1 MNDYFCRMQ
10 GINLATIE
18 KWYANNYESELFGL
32 RILNEDIAPLIEKL
46 NFKKEILGYST
57 NGIPIHKIKI
67 GNGPKRIL
75 IWTQMHGNE
84 STGTKALFDLFK
96 YLEDTSNNS
105 EIIKSI
111 LETCTLICIPL
122 LNPDGA
128 INYTRE
134 NALDIDLNRD
144 AVDRKGVESNLLRN
158 LLDEFNPHFCFNL
171 HDQRT
176 IFNVSGYS
184 NPATISF
191 LAPSEEE
198 TRKITKGRTETMSV
212 IVSMNDLLQKTIPNH
227 VGRYTDEFY
236 PTATGDN
243 FQKLGHNTIL
253 IEAGHT
259 PNDYDREITRKY
271 NFFAVLQGIYF
282 LATKNDY
289 SNYQSYFDIPSN
301 DKLFFDIIYY
311 NVKSEEY
318 QSLTDIGVLFKYKI
332 VGDKLLRYEYVEKT
346 GDLKSYYA
354 HSKID
359 LKGKLYNQ

>member
-1 MNDYFCRMQ
+1 MQ
-10 GINLATIE
+10 AINLEKFE
-18 KWYANNYESELFGL
+18 KWYTDNCKSELFGL
-32 RILNEDIAPLIEKL
+32 RILNEDITPLIEKL

-75 IWTQMHGNE
+75 IWSQMHGNE
-84 STGTKALFDLFK
+84 STGTKAMFDMFQFF
-96 YLEDTSNNS
+96 EDTSCNS
-105 EIIKSI
+105 EIINSI
-111 LETCTLICIPL
+111 LEKCTLICIPM

-128 INYTRE
+128 ISFTRE
-134 NALDIDLNRD
+134 NAINIDLNRD
-144 AVDRKGVESNLLRN
+144 AVARKGVESNLLRN

-176 IFNVSGYS
+176 IFNVSGFE

-198 TRKITKGRTETMSV
+198 TRKVTKGRTETMSV
-212 IVSMNDLLQKTIPNH
+212 IVAMNELLQKVIPNH

-253 IEAGHT
+253 IEAGHF
-259 PNDYDREITRKY
+259 PNDYEREVTRKY
-271 NFFAVLQGIYF
+271 NFFAMLQGLHF
-282 LATKNDY
+282 LATTNDY
-289 SNYQSYFDIPSN
+289 SNYQSYFNIPNN
-301 DKLFFDIIYY
+301 DKLFFDIIYS
-311 NVKSEEY
+311 NAKVIDN
-318 QSLTDIGVLFKYKI
+318 QGLTDVGVLYKYKI
-332 VGDKLLRYEYVEKT
+332 VDSKLLRYEHIEKI
-346 GDLKSYYA
+346 GVLNAYYS

-359 LKGKLYNQ
+359 LKGKRYNQ